1 MDPEMYKC
9 SPPVCL
15 NIILSHWASIPLI
28 RYTAR
33 GGEKTLIWYTDI
45 YDMGGFFQGKD
56 LFCFPEIK
64 LKFLFVVMVKNKL
77 SVQFSF

>member
-1 MDPEMYKC
+1 MPVLALSQPTPLKPEYTHSELPLKTPLKQSSFMDPEMYKC

-33 GGEKTLIWYTDI
+33 GGEKTLI
-45 YDMGGFFQGKD
+45 
-56 LFCFPEIK
+56 
-64 LKFLFVVMVKNKL
+64 
-77 SVQFSF
+77 